1 MLLALYTVAVFIIGF
16 VLGGV
21 IKAFL
26 DNDEILDLEK
36 KNARLHAELNHIIK
50 TKNDTI
56 EIIDHRAEPES
67 YFTPF

>member
-36 KNARLHAELNHIIK
+36 KNARLHAELNRIIK
-50 TKNDTI
+50 TKNNTI
-56 EIIDHRAEPES
+56 EIIDRRREPKN
-67 YFTPF
+67 YFEPF